1 MLQIASGKLF
11 SKEPARRNELRGVL
25 CSNLLVFHEGAIA
38 TAAGKL
44 LPTTMAA
51 GRQGQLVYEFTEF
64 IEETPAAGVI
74 ASHGM
79 EPYIHD
85 FAAVASLGL
94 NATCTVSADA
104 TARITGGDRS
114 TSVGFPPSSFIP
126 RVFDREIVA
135 RAEEIEAFVEFV
147 DDLISLERRCF
158 LGAMRAIRTYVVAM
172 QRLVDDLELSYT
184 LLVASI
190 ESLAQ
195 SFDRFEPK
203 WTDYDEAKRA
213 KIDKALVGACDLTA
227 DRVRRALL
235 ETEKSAA
242 GRRFR
247 EFAKANVHRSFFR
260 EEADGIQGPVSQAD
274 LNQLLREA
282 YALRS
287 GYIHRLRELPRAL
300 AVAGLP
306 GEAIRVDGRMLFT
319 FRGLARLARHLIL
332 GFVRKEPKLERERYD
347 YHDERHGIVQ
357 MSLAP
362 QYWVGDPQGI
372 TLASGVK
379 RLEGF
384 LTQLSSYLGN
394 EKDAVITDL
403 QRMLSKVE
411 PLMDSGTESDRR
423 PFLALYRLFNALAS
437 DDQRMPNVAEIERRF
452 GDELDKPSLESM
464 LVYLILRVSPDWRL
478 SDFERIVDG
487 YFEQRTRRNGLQLP
501 RAFEAGILLHAA
513 EQYRLDGD
521 IGTART
527 LLSRATECHPGHQP
541 LRQIEENVGSNTPID
556 WFEAVFPGWA
566 NRKGDADSEP
576 GAA

>member
-11 SKEPARRNELRGVL
+11 SSEPARRNELRGVL
-25 CSNLLVFHEGAIA
+25 CSNLVVFHEGAIA
-38 TAAGKL
+38 TAAGKV
-44 LPTTMAA
+44 LPTTMAP

-64 IEETPAAGVI
+64 IEETRGPGVI
-74 ASHGM
+74 TSHGI

-85 FAAVASLGL
+85 FAAVVSLGF

-104 TARITGGDRS
+104 TLRITAGDRS
-114 TSVGFPPSSFIP
+114 TNVGSPPSSFIP

-135 RAEEIEAFVEFV
+135 RTEDVEAFVEFV
-147 DDLISLERRCF
+147 GDLIALERGYF
-158 LGAMRAIRTYVVAM
+158 LGAMRAIRTYVVALR
-172 QRLVDDLELSYT
+172 RLVDDLELSYT

-195 SFDRFEPK
+195 SFDRFEPE

-213 KIDKALVGACDLTA
+213 KIDKALLGACDQTG

-235 ETEKSAA
+235 EIEKSAA

-274 LNQLLREA
+274 LDQLLREA

-300 AVAGLP
+300 AVAALP
-306 GEAIRVDGRMLFT
+306 GETTRVDGRMQFT
-319 FRGLARLARHLIL
+319 FRGLERLARHVIL
-332 GFVRKEPKLERERYD
+332 GFVREGPKLEREQYD
-347 YHDERHGIVQ
+347 YRAERYGIVQ

-362 QYWVGDPQGI
+362 QYWVGDTKGI
-372 TLASGVK
+372 TLASGVR

-384 LTQLSSYLGN
+384 LMQLSSYFSN
-394 EKDAVITDL
+394 EEDAVITDL
-403 QRMLSKVE
+403 QPMLSKVE
-411 PLMDSGTESDRR
+411 PLMKSGTESARR
-423 PFLALYRLFNALAS
+423 PFLALYYLFNALVS
-437 DDQRMPNVAEIERRF
+437 DDRRMPNVAEIEHRF

-464 LVYLILRVSPDWRL
+464 LVYLILRISTDWRP
-478 SDFERIVDG
+478 SDYERILDG
-487 YFEQRTRRNGLQLP
+487 YFEQRTRRNGLRLP

-521 IGTART
+521 IGTAGT
-527 LLSRATECHPGHQP
+527 LVSRATECHPGHKP
-541 LRQIEENVGSNTPID
+541 LRQIEENVGSNTRID

-576 GAA
+576 DEA